1 MPEVNFEWIKQ
12 QLEEAKAKV
21 GSGNAAMALLEA
33 WAKIPNLS
41 ESMSK
46 EAVALFSKLALN
58 EALSTPQ
65 VDKNEVWVQA
75 RAGQLV
81 VGDEVRVAT
90 NAFKDATGAI
100 HNGRRGKIIAIRYG
114 DVIFKATDG
123 KQPDLEG
130 VHYSPDRLEKRV
142 Q

>member
-1 MPEVNFEWIKQ
+1 MPEVNFNWVRQ
-12 QLEEAKAKV
+12 QLEEVKAKV
-21 GSGNAAMALLEA
+21 GSGNAVLNLLET
-33 WAKIPNLS
+33 WAKDTKLSPN
-41 ESMSK
+41 MAK
-46 EAVALFSKLALN
+46 EAVEMFSKLALN
-58 EALSTPQ
+58 EALSSPQ
-65 VDKNEVWVQA
+65 ASIDEVWVQA

-114 DVIFKATDG
+114 DVIFKSTDG

>member
-1 MPEVNFEWIKQ
+1 MPEVNFDWVKQ
-12 QLEEAKAKV
+12 QLEEVKAKV
-21 GSGNAAMALLEA
+21 GSGNAVLNLLET
-33 WAKIPNLS
+33 WAKDTKLSPN
-41 ESMSK
+41 MAK
-46 EAVALFSKLALN
+46 EAVEMFSKLALN
-58 EALSTPQ
+58 EALTTPQ
-65 VDKNEVWVQA
+65 VDKDEIWVQA

-114 DVIFKATDG
+114 DVIFKSTDG